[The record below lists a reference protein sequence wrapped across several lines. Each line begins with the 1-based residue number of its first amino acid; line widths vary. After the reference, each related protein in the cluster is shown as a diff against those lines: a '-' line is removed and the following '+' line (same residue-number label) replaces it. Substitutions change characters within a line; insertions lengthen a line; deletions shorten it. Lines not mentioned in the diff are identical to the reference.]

1 VALGNLRLALWS
13 GVNFSGRRILFQRRG
28 VAVRD
33 LRAFR
38 FNDELSSFRVSN
50 LTSPA
55 QVTLVLFRDAGYQ
68 GPIRVFRGSQAVADL
83 RRLGFNNQTSSL
95 ILVGRRLSDQEIR
108 RIQTSRSAPAGI
120 VTIRQ

>member
-1 VALGNLRLALWS
+1 MALGNLRLALWS

-28 VAVRD
+28 VAIRD

-83 RRLGFNNQTSSL
+83 RRFGFNNQTSSL

>member
-1 VALGNLRLALWS
+1 MALGNLRLALWS

-50 LTSPA
+50 LTNPA

-83 RRLGFNNQTSSL
+83 RRFGFNNQTSSL

>member
-1 VALGNLRLALWS
+1 MALGNLRLALWS

>member
-1 VALGNLRLALWS
+1 MALGNLRLALWS

-83 RRLGFNNQTSSL
+83 RRFGFNNQTSSL

>member
-1 VALGNLRLALWS
+1 MALGNLRLALWS

-28 VAVRD
+28 VAIRD

-68 GPIRVFRGSQAVADL
+68 GPIRIFRGSQAVADL

>member
-28 VAVRD
+28 VAIRD